1 MHHQQGCT
9 ADRDNEELAIQHD
22 LSNYQLTRDREK
34 RVIKPPKR
42 YGHADIICYALS
54 VAEEIQNSEP
64 KTWREAIESE
74 DSQLWLQ
81 AMSEEM
87 ESLRKNKTWILVDQP
102 KKQKVVGCK
111 WIFKK
116 KEGIPGVERPR
127 FKARLVAKGFTQVEG
142 IDYNEIWRKKGIKRN
157 KIVPHTPQEKG
168 WAEKIK

>member
-1 MHHQQGCT
+1 MTMLSKEQNDNNSSSENTNFEVEHSKISYHASGNVIDHSDQAEAG
-9 ADRDNEELAIQHD
+9 DNEELVTQHD

-64 KTWREAIESE
+64 KTWREAIESK

-102 KKQKVVGCK
+102 
-111 WIFKK
+111 
-116 KEGIPGVERPR
+116 
-127 FKARLVAKGFTQVEG
+127 
-142 IDYNEIWRKKGIKRN
+142 
-157 KIVPHTPQEKG
+157 
-168 WAEKIK
+168 